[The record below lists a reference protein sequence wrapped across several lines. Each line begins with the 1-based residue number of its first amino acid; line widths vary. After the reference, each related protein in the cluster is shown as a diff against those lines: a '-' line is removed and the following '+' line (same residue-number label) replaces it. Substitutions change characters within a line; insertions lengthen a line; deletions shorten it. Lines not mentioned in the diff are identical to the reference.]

1 MQAGVP
7 QETDRI
13 TAPEMLHQWQVI
25 PLHHNCH
32 LKARH
37 YLANAKT
44 AGRKVWQVSHIA
56 TTKACDAPSI
66 IKEQI

>member
-1 MQAGVP
+1 
-7 QETDRI
+7 
-13 TAPEMLHQWQVI
+13 MLHQWQVI